1 VFVCSTKQG
10 EVAMKGRGA
19 VLLPMLVAIAL
30 LILILSFSRIE
41 GGQQILLL
49 AIGVLLGSGVVGVKL
64 TEQSPRGRKALVA
77 GLWGF
82 VVAEVVFV
90 AAVLALLTRA
100 VRFMH

>member
-1 VFVCSTKQG
+1 MQS
-10 EVAMKGRGA
+10 RGA

-30 LILILSFSRIE
+30 LILILTFSRIE
-41 GGQQILLL
+41 GVNWILLL
-49 AIGVLLGSGVVGVKL
+49 AIGVLLGSAVAGMKL
-64 TEQSPRGRKALVA
+64 TKRSPRGRKSLVA

-82 VVAEVVFV
+82 VVVEVVFV